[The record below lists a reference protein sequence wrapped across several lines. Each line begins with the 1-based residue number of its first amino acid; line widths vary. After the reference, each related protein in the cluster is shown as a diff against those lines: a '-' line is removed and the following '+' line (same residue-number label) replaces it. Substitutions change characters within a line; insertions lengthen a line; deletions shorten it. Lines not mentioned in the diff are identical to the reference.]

1 MMKLFTLEEA
11 NALLPELRRL
21 FAQLKAER
29 AVLQRCAPEAKRA
42 HEHATA
48 SGGTVLGPRYAQA
61 IFAVMERL
69 QSIHSLGVEVKD
81 LERGLCDFPAWRE
94 GRVVYLCWLLG
105 EDRIEWWHDLETGF
119 AGRQPL

>member
-21 FAQLKAER
+21 FSSLKTER
-29 AVLQRCAPEAKRA
+29 ALLQRYAAEARRA
-42 HEHATA
+42 HQHATEN
-48 SGGTVLGPRYAQA
+48 GGMELGPRYAQA
-61 IFAVMERL
+61 IFRVMERMEA
-69 QSIHSLGVEVKD
+69 IHSLGVEIKD
-81 LERGLCDFPAWRE
+81 LERGLCDFPSLRE

>member
-1 MMKLFTLEEA
+1 MKLFTLEEA

-21 FAQLKAER
+21 FTALQQQH
-29 AVLQRCAPEAKRA
+29 AVLQRLAKEANRA
-42 HEHATA
+42 HERATEN
-48 SGGTVLGPRYAQA
+48 GGTVYGQVYAQA
-61 IFAVMERL
+61 LFHIVEHL
-69 QSIHSLGVEVKD
+69 QTIAQLGVEIKD
-81 LERGLCDFPAWRE
+81 LERGLCDFPALRD